1 MPVRLFGGDAQ
12 IAVPPNPEAEV
23 HRSLGYAESGGNEC
37 VKAVGILALQP
48 ADNAFACVWALVGT
62 VARQS
67 RLPLFSQLF
76 CQFHRVAPALSTG
89 WDELQGK
96 PVPVG

>member
-1 MPVRLFGGDAQ
+1 
-12 IAVPPNPEAEV
+12 
-23 HRSLGYAESGGNEC
+23 
-37 VKAVGILALQP
+37 
-48 ADNAFACVWALVGT
+48 LVGT